1 MRRNADSLVAGT
13 SNDDQSWNWSAMT
26 KLRTWM
32 AILLLWMCLFLNIER
47 VLKPINLASFVYVV
61 VVLLA
66 VAVISIPA
74 VRVARVSRIIAAAMA
89 MILFLKWTL
98 GYSIL
103 GASLPLT
110 ITELTAMVITVAIAQ
125 QVTLSIAH
133 FELGASELL
142 MLSQRHAPNSF
153 DEGQREMYR
162 EVNRA
167 RKFHRPLC
175 VVVLEPTVNS
185 FKICVHR
192 TIEQLQRKTIQS
204 YVNAM
209 LAELLVQELNDCDV
223 VTRSG
228 NRFLIALTETTLDKA
243 QDIVAR
249 IAASAQQKLGLTL
262 KAGAAAFP
270 DEEVTLAGLLER
282 AEAGLSAT
290 DSEWSDLASSTHGAS
305 ADDVHPE
312 VVLKRV

>member
-1 MRRNADSLVAGT
+1 MRREVDSLAVE
-13 SNDDQSWNWSAMT
+13 DDPGWNWSAMT
-26 KLRTWM
+26 KLRAWM
-32 AILLLWMCLFLNIER
+32 AILLLWMCLFLNVER
-47 VLKPINLASFVYVV
+47 LLKPINLASFVYVV

-66 VAVISIPA
+66 VAVISLPA
-74 VRVARVSRIIAAAMA
+74 IRIARVSRIIAGATAVM
-89 MILFLKWTL
+89 LLLKWAL

-110 ITELTAMVITVAIAQ
+110 ITELTAMVITIAIAR
-125 QVTLSIAH
+125 QVALSIAH
-133 FELGASELL
+133 FELGASDLL
-142 MLSQRHAPNSF
+142 MLAERQTSSSF

-167 RKFHRPLC
+167 RKFQRPLC
-175 VVVLEPTVNS
+175 VVVLEPTASSSKV
-185 FKICVHR
+185 CVHR
-192 TIEQLQRKTIQS
+192 AIEQLQRKTIHS

-209 LAELLVQELNDCDV
+209 LADLLVQELNDCDV

-228 NRFLIALTETTLDKA
+228 DRFLIALTETNLDKA

-249 IAASAQQKLGLTL
+249 ITALAQQKLGLTL

-282 AEAGLSAT
+282 AEAGLS
-290 DSEWSDLASSTHGAS
+290 S
-305 ADDVHPE
+305 ADSDWADPTSGKNVASVDDHHPE